1 MKTETDFIP
10 KSFSKTIESGTFSWS
25 APSNIALVKYWGKKE
40 NQIPAN
46 PSVSFTLNHCK
57 TITKLDF
64 AKKENNRNFSFDLLF
79 EGKPKED
86 FKPKIQKFL
95 ERIERY
101 LPFLKEYH
109 FTIDTQNTFPHSSGI
124 ASSASG
130 MAALAMNLMSLEKIL
145 NPEVLD
151 KNIRPQAAH
160 DPGNDDW
167 RYLSAALLFK

>member
-1 MKTETDFIP
+1 MFSANDFIP
-10 KSFSKTIESGTFSWS
+10 TPYSHSLDSGSFTWS

-46 PSVSFTLNHCK
+46 PSVSFTLNNCK

-64 AKKENNRNFSFDLLF
+64 VVRQNDTSASSVQARFSFDLLF

-86 FKPKIQKFL
+86 FRPKIQKFL
-95 ERIERY
+95 ERIEIYCPY
-101 LPFLKEYH
+101 LKNYH

-130 MAALAMNLMSLEKIL
+130 MAALAMNIMSLEKEL
-145 NPEVLD
+145 NPAMT
-151 KNIRPQAAH
+151 KNFFYEKA
-160 DPGNDDW
+160 
-167 RYLSAALLFK
+167 S